1 MYMLDKRI
9 NKFEIYGQYKHD
21 DTLLCNCR
29 VSIVAFETIFG
40 IILTIKII
48 YKQAKNYS
56 TKNHIHLHGT
66 ISLSSLIVKYTF
78 K

>member
-48 YKQAKNYS
+48 YKQ
-56 TKNHIHLHGT
+56 
-66 ISLSSLIVKYTF
+66 VKITVQKITF
-78 K
+78 IYMAPSHYLA